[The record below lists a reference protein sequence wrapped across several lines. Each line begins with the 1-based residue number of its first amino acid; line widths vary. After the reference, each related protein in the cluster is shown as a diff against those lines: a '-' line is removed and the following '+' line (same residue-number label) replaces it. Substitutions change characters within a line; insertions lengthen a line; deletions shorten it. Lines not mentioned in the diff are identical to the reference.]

1 MAKSNRINKYSTQM
15 LGIAKAVEPGRSIK
29 MSFKLNKEAHAA
41 RFEFYGL
48 KRAIEAEGAEE
59 HFAEF
64 MRAKLLVDGGLL
76 TITSPEDYN
85 PTLNDVLAR
94 ATIVE
99 RDTAYPEPLP
109 KEVPEP
115 DHHQSQPQHTHDQ
128 QPEPDPYAAFMQVP
142 ETLRPDTAAFEAA
155 IDEWLAAKPQD
166 EKTA

>member
-15 LGIAKAVEPGRSIK
+15 IEIAGAVEPGRSIK
-29 MSFKLNKEAHAA
+29 LTFRMNKEAYAA

-64 MRAKLLVDGGLL
+64 MRAKLIVDGGLL

-85 PTLNDVLAR
+85 PGLNDVLAR
-94 ATIVE
+94 AQIIETVPKE
-99 RDTAYPEPLP
+99 LPEQAHEPLP

-115 DHHQSQPQHTHDQ
+115 DHDQ
-128 QPEPDPYAAFMQVP
+128 DQDPYAAFMGVP
-142 ETLRPDTAAFEAA
+142 ETQRPDTAAFEAA
-155 IDEWLAAKPQD
+155 VEEWLNTGPAEGKNIP
-166 EKTA
+166 